1 MLTWLLEA
9 SSFTMRP
16 ALTHGW
22 ERLLGDAALIR
33 LTESQQM
40 VFKAP
45 SIPSF
50 INTLSQ
56 IKGSMFVLI
65 AWWNIELSEVEVLSG
80 VLQAC
85 RKIA

>member
-1 MLTWLLEA
+1 MTY
-9 SSFTMRP
+9 
-16 ALTHGW
+16 GW

-33 LTESQQM
+33 LTERKQM

-45 SIPSF
+45 SIASF

-65 AWWNIELSEVEVLSG
+65 AWWNIGLSEVKVLSG
-80 VLQAC
+80 VPQAC